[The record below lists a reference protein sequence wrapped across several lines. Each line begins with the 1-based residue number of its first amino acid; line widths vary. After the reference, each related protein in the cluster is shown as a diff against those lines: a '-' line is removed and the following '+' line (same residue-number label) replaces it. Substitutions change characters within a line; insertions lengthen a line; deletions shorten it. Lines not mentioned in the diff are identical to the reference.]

1 VKIAV
6 SNIPEDGMPVSFS
19 KDGDWFGHYLPESV
33 GDPYSLQTVEVS
45 CFLKKIRETVYLE
58 GQLKTTVSLPCSRCL
73 EMTSLPVSCRFSYI
87 FSPSGGAQVEEQEL
101 SAEDMDTLYYEDE
114 TIDLDPI
121 VYEQIVMNIPIKALC
136 RDSCK
141 GLCPVCGIN
150 LNEGSC
156 QCRDQSG
163 DPRFAILNKL
173 KI

>member
-1 VKIAV
+1 
-6 SNIPEDGMPVSFS
+6 MQVSFS
-19 KDGDWFGHYLPESV
+19 KDGDWFSHYLPETA
-33 GDPYSLQTVEVS
+33 GDPYDVQAAEVW

-73 EMTSLPVSCRFSYI
+73 ETTSLPISCRFNYI
-87 FSPSGGAQVEEQEL
+87 FSPSGGPHVEEQEL
-101 SAEDMDTLYYEDE
+101 SAEDLDTLYYEEE
-114 TIDLDPI
+114 TIDLDPV

-156 QCRDQSG
+156 QCRAQSG
-163 DPRFAILNKL
+163 DPRFDILKKL